1 MKKGW
6 ISKFFVI
13 LFAALATLILIL
25 LQKNLGKQREE
36 KTYHASLNKSITLQS
51 SAFANEGTMPI
62 DFTAKGSNL
71 SPPLSW
77 SNIPEGTK
85 SLALLVTDFD
95 APAPYLHLFTASHW
109 VLYNISPKDSVISKG
124 LSAAQLDNLGITV
137 GKNYAGNHVYT
148 GPMPPLGIHS
158 YYFRIYALDFNHLF
172 IKNDTRD
179 ELLAAMKGHILG
191 YGELV
196 GRF

>member
-1 MKKGW
+1 MKKNRVL
-6 ISKFFVI
+6 KFFFI
-13 LFAALATLILIL
+13 LLAALVTLVLIV
-25 LQKNLGKQREE
+25 LQRNLGKQNEE
-36 KTYHASLNKSITLQS
+36 KAYHASLNKSITLQS
-51 SAFANEGTMPI
+51 SAFTSKGTMPI

-71 SPPLSW
+71 SPPLNW

-109 VLYNISPKDSVISKG
+109 VLYNISVKDSSIEKGIST
-124 LSAAQLDNLGITV
+124 AQLDTLGITV

-148 GPMPPLGIHS
+148 GPMPPLGIHN
-158 YYFRIYALDFNHLF
+158 YYFRIYALDFDHLF

-179 ELLAAMKGHILG
+179 ELLNAMKGHVLG